1 MSTGTLDVEALG
13 AQLGRAWSERTP
25 IPPLSES
32 VNLSDIDDAYRV
44 QQAFTR
50 LRLAAGDR
58 MVGRKIGLTSEAVQQ
73 QLGVDQPDFG
83 NLWASRY
90 FQGRGG
96 QIEVPADL
104 FLQPRVEGELA
115 FRIGSALRGPGVGLR
130 DVLAATEAVAYS
142 LEIVDSRIEN
152 WRIKLADTVADNASF
167 GGFCHADWQP
177 ELLTRDLSTL
187 SLTLSKNGQ
196 PAGTGSGAACLGNP
210 ALAVAWLVNTLA
222 RFGVTLQPGDIV
234 MSGAW
239 MPVVPAAQG
248 DVFVLEGEG
257 GSGALTLRFV

>member
-1 MSTGTLDVEALG
+1 MSGPTLDVEALG
-13 AQLGRAWSERTP
+13 AQLERAWNDKTP

-44 QQAFTR
+44 QGAFTS

-58 MVGRKIGLTSEAVQQ
+58 IVGRKIGLTSAAVQQ

-90 FQGRGG
+90 FKGAGD
-96 QIEVPADL
+96 QIEVRADL

-115 FRIGSALRGPGVGLR
+115 FLIGSPLRGPGVGLV

-152 WRIKLADTVADNASF
+152 WRIRLADTVADNASF

-187 SLTLSKNGQ
+187 NLTLSKNGQ

-222 RFGVTLQPGDIV
+222 RFDVSLEPGDLV

-257 GSGALTLRFV
+257 SRGPLTLRFT